1 MNDCIAH
8 EDEDKLGEHRRCDS
22 RKNPRDG
29 EIAAVD
35 VSERVVIHWK
45 SSGLE
50 RLEDS
55 KVRWIEYRKREAITF
70 WLPSG

>member
-1 MNDCIAH
+1 MIYHAQRLEQYDFLAYVNDCIAH

-55 KVRWIEYRKREAITF
+55 KVR
-70 WLPSG
+70 